1 MSTGAGGLV
10 PSRRALLDALDPRVR
25 IVDVVGGPGMGKTRF
40 VEALGAHLEARGID
54 AAAVVIRA
62 GARPTG
68 EGAAS
73 PEREVVRLLPMP
85 DSELT
90 EIMRAASATL
100 GTTLPDVRALLPL
113 LYGNPEAALR
123 TARRLRTLSPARA
136 VAALEGEPLA
146 FLSVENDAFARS
158 VHAAVRQLSKGAA
171 TLLRL
176 LAVFEAPTSLDG
188 GDLPEADALDELLDA
203 SLVQR
208 RDGGFAVPSWVRAVV
223 RDAASVPQRARA
235 ILEHARRVA
244 AHPESQRDREAVLQ
258 RAAETDAPRA
268 LVDHALTIAASPVT
282 GVEADA
288 FLDRLSITAPR
299 RALAARAWLR
309 RAERD
314 ASAAERAVE
323 IATLAGDAE
332 LLATANVELGLSR
345 HRRGDVAGALS
356 AYEAAYGTPGVSD
369 AVRARAL
376 VNRGTALH
384 DAVQLDQARECYE
397 EAVGIARGKTEGA
410 AWLNLGVLL
419 HEEGEL
425 VRAGLAI
432 ARAFDLLAETP
443 RLLGIAKS
451 SLGAVRHEARAFSEA
466 VALHAEAAELLAA
479 SGDHRSAGLCA
490 LREAVSRAA
499 CGEAERAKQLLHAS
513 EPALLRTG
521 ERPLRSALDLG
532 RALVDALLELPG
544 SAPALERAAT
554 RTREHAPTAAA
565 GNDDVRFFLRLAER
579 AKGSGTTLRIA
590 ADGSCFITPGG
601 ESQSLEKH
609 PTARRILL
617 TLRAAHRSHPVSLEE
632 LWEAGWAG
640 QRAADGAWQNRVYVA
655 LSHLRSAGLR
665 PFLRREERGYS
676 LAPELD
682 LAEP

>member
-1 MSTGAGGLV
+1 MSAVAGGLV
-10 PSRRALLDALDPRVR
+10 ASRRALLEALDPRVR
-25 IVDVVGGPGMGKTRF
+25 IVHVVGGPGMGKAHF
-40 VEALGAHLEARGID
+40 VAALGAHLEARGVD
-54 AAAVVIRA
+54 AAKVEIRS
-62 GARPTG
+62 GARPVG
-68 EGAAS
+68 EGA
-73 PEREVVRLLPMP
+73 VVRLLPMHE
-85 DSELT
+85 DELR
-90 EIMRAASATL
+90 EIMSAASAAL
-100 GTTLPDVRALLPL
+100 GVTLPDVSALLPL
-113 LYGNPEAALR
+113 LCGNPEAAIR
-123 TARRLRTLSPARA
+123 TTRRLRSLSPARA
-136 VAALEGEPLA
+136 LAALEGEPLA
-146 FLSVENDAFARS
+146 FLSVENDGFARS
-158 VHAAVRQLSKGAA
+158 VRASVRQLSKGAGA
-171 TLLRL
+171 LLRV
-176 LAVFEAPTSLDG
+176 LAMFEAPTSLEG

-203 SLVQR
+203 SLVLR
-208 RDGGFAVPSWVRAVV
+208 RDDAFTVPSWVRAAA
-223 RDAASVPQRARA
+223 RDSASAAQRARA
-235 ILEHARRVA
+235 ALEHAARIA
-244 AHPESQRDREAVLQ
+244 ANPDSQRDREAVL
-258 RAAETDAPRA
+258 RGAAAADAPRA
-268 LVDHALTIAASPVT
+268 LVDCALRVAASPQA
-282 GVEADA
+282 GAEADA
-288 FLDRLSITAPR
+288 FLDGLAITAPR

-314 ASAAERAVE
+314 STAAERALEV
-323 IATLAGDAE
+323 ATRAGDAE
-332 LLATANVELGLSR
+332 LVATANVELGLSR
-345 HRRGDVAGALS
+345 HRRGDVAGALA
-356 AYEAAYGTPGVSD
+356 AYEDAYRVPGVSD
-369 AVRARAL
+369 PVRARAL

-432 ARAFDLLAETP
+432 ARAFDLVADTP

-479 SGDHRSAGLCA
+479 AGDARSAGLCA

-499 CGEAERAKQLLHAS
+499 CGEAERAKALLHES

-532 RALVDALLELPG
+532 RALVDALLEVPG
-544 SAPALERAAT
+544 SGPALERAVA
-554 RTREHAPTAAA
+554 RTRKHAPTAAA

-590 ADGSCFITPGG
+590 VDGSSFVTPAG

-609 PTARRILL
+609 PTARRILQA
-617 TLRAAHRSHPVSLEE
+617 LRAAHRAQPVSLEE
-632 LWEAGWAG
+632 LWEAGWTG

-676 LAPELD
+676 LSPELD

>member
-1 MSTGAGGLV
+1 MSAVAGGLV
-10 PSRRALLDALDPRVR
+10 PSRRALLEALDPHARMVH
-25 IVDVVGGPGMGKTRF
+25 VVGGPGMGKAHF
-40 VEALGAHLEARGID
+40 VAALGAHLAARGID
-54 AAAVVIRA
+54 ATKVEIRG
-62 GARPTG
+62 GARPAG
-68 EGAAS
+68 QGA
-73 PEREVVRLLPMP
+73 VVRLLPMS
-85 DSELT
+85 DAEIT
-90 EIMRAASATL
+90 EIMNAASAAF
-100 GTTLPDVRALLPL
+100 GTRLPDVRALLPL
-113 LYGNPEAALR
+113 LCGNPEAAIR
-123 TARRLRTLSPARA
+123 TARRLRSLSPARA
-136 VAALEGEPLA
+136 LAALRDEPLA
-146 FLSVENDAFARS
+146 FLGVENDAFARS
-158 VHAAVRQLSKGAA
+158 VHAAVRQLSKGAGA
-171 TLLRL
+171 LLRV
-176 LAVFEAPTSLDG
+176 LAMFEAPTSLEG

-203 SLVQR
+203 SFVLR
-208 RDGGFAVPSWVRAVV
+208 RDDAFTVPSWVR
-223 RDAASVPQRARA
+223 ASVPQRARA
-235 ILEHARRVA
+235 TLEHARRVA
-244 AHPESQRDREAVLQ
+244 AHPESPRDREAVLQ
-258 RAAETDAPRA
+258 RAAEPDAQRA
-268 LVDHALTIAASPVT
+268 LVDHALTIAASPLS
-282 GVEADA
+282 GAEADA
-288 FLDRLSITAPR
+288 FLDGLAITAPR
-299 RALAARAWLR
+299 RMLAARAWLR

-314 ASAAERAVE
+314 STAAERALEV
-323 IATLAGDAE
+323 AKRAGDAE
-332 LLATANVELGLSR
+332 LVATANVELGLSR
-345 HRRGDVAGALS
+345 HRRGDVAGALA
-356 AYEAAYGTPGVSD
+356 AYEDAYRMPGVSD
-369 AVRARAL
+369 SVRARAL

-432 ARAFDLLAETP
+432 ARAFDLVADTP

-479 SGDHRSAGLCA
+479 AGDARSAGLCA

-499 CGEAERAKQLLHAS
+499 CGEADRAKALLHES

-544 SAPALERAAT
+544 SGPALERAVA
-554 RTREHAPTAAA
+554 RTRKHAPTAAA

-590 ADGSCFITPGG
+590 VDGSSFVTPAG

-609 PTARRILL
+609 PTARRILQA
-617 TLRAAHRSHPVSLEE
+617 LRAAHRAHPVSLEE
-632 LWEAGWAG
+632 LWEAGWTG

-676 LAPELD
+676 LSPELD